1 MDFLGNSRRYAL
13 TINDPSPVQDV
24 SGIWRSAV
32 QMATIGMFLLM
43 FIAALYFAH
52 AVVVPILAAVV
63 VGATFSP
70 VIGKAAQFGVP
81 RWLGAVVLLCLLL
94 GLLGA
99 AITLLSGPVAALIGR
114 APEFG
119 AAIKEKLYV
128 LDRPLAALS
137 ELRNAIA
144 PSDPNAV
151 KVEHGWTELFAPIVG
166 FVTPAAS
173 QLVLFII
180 AFLFYLVSEIE
191 VRNFLISVMS
201 TRDAKLRVIRITK
214 DIGHNLTGYLV
225 VVTVV
230 NLGLG
235 IAVML
240 GTWLLGFP
248 YPLVFGLMT
257 MLLNYVPYVGAVVV
271 TFVLF
276 VVGLALFPS
285 LGYALI
291 APLGFVA
298 LATLEGQVLKPMIV
312 GQRLTLNPLAV
323 FINLAFWTWLWGPV
337 GTFLADPLSIIALVT
352 INHLFPE
359 NDAKLPD

>member
-1 MDFLGNSRRYAL
+1 MLAG
-13 TINDPSPVQDV
+13 P
-24 SGIWRSAV
+24 
-32 QMATIGMFLLM
+32 
-43 FIAALYFAH
+43 IAS
-52 AVVVPILAAVV
+52 LA
-63 VGATFSP
+63 
-70 VIGKAAQFGVP
+70 
-81 RWLGAVVLLCLLL
+81 
-94 GLLGA
+94 
-99 AITLLSGPVAALIGR
+99 GR
-114 APEFG
+114 APEVG
-119 AAIKEKLYV
+119 VAIKEKLYV
-128 LDRPLAALS
+128 LDRPLSALND
-137 ELRNAIA
+137 LRNAIA

-151 KVEHGWTELFAPIVG
+151 RVEHGWTELFAPVVG
-166 FVTPAAS
+166 FITPAAS

-180 AFLFYLVSEIE
+180 TFLFFLISEIE
-191 VRNFLISVMS
+191 VRNFLISAMS
-201 TRDAKLRVIRITK
+201 SRDAKLRVIRITK

-225 VVTVV
+225 VVTAV

-257 MLLNYVPYVGAVVV
+257 MLLNYVPYVGAAVV

-285 LGYALI
+285 LGHALI
-291 APLGFVA
+291 APAGFIA
-298 LATLEGQVLKPMIV
+298 LATLEGQVIKPMIV
-312 GQRLTLNPLAV
+312 GRRLTLNPLAV

-352 INHLFPE
+352 INHLFPD